1 MTHNYK
7 NMKVLRF
14 FGAVI
19 ICAISVIPIRAQ
31 KTMDDMQLITINE
44 NVTTV
49 ITASEPVRF
58 VDIST
63 DKVVG
68 DQPIN
73 NTVRLKPKEGVDV
86 NRDGDILAVVTIVTE
101 RYRTQYAL
109 IYTSR
114 MDEAVTDKSIAVDER
129 TPYNNPAV
137 SMSTE
142 DMTRYARQIWSSPAR
157 FRNVSTKM
165 HRMTMRLNNIYSV
178 GEYFFIDF
186 SVDNRTNIRFDIDQL
201 RVKLNDKK
209 TSKATTV
216 QTIELTPA
224 LILDPTQSFRYG
236 YRNVIVLKK
245 MTFPNDKVLTIEL
258 SEKQISGRTIY
269 LSVDYED
276 VLSADSFNKAVLI
289 ED

>member
-1 MTHNYK
+1 MY
-7 NMKVLRF
+7 MKSIKSI
-14 FGAVI
+14 GALLM
-19 ICAISVIPIRAQ
+19 CALFAAPAMAQ
-31 KTMDDMQLITINE
+31 QTYEEMEQLTVNE
-44 NVTTV
+44 QVTTV

-73 NTVRLKPKEGVDV
+73 NTIRLKPKEGADV
-86 NRDGDILAVVTIVTE
+86 HADGDVLAIVTIVTE

-109 IYTSR
+109 IYTTR
-114 MDEAVTDKSIAVDER
+114 LQEAVTDKQILPEEKIA
-129 TPYNNPAV
+129 YNNPSV

-142 DMTRYARQIWSSPAR
+142 EMTKYARTIWNSTAR
-157 FRNVSTKM
+157 IRNVSTKQ

-178 GEYFFIDF
+178 GEFFFIDF
-186 SVDNRTNIRFDIDQL
+186 SVENRTNIRFDIDQL

-216 QTIELTPA
+216 QTIELKPE
-224 LILDPTQSFRYG
+224 LVLDPTQSFRYG

-245 MTFPNDKVLTIEL
+245 MTFPNDKILTIEL
-258 SEKQISGRTIY
+258 SEKQISGRTIN
-269 LSVDYED
+269 LSIEYED
-276 VLSADSFNKAVLI
+276 VLSADSFNRAILM
-289 ED
+289 EE

>member
-1 MTHNYK
+1 
-7 NMKVLRF
+7 MKQFRI
-14 FGAVI
+14 FGMAAAALLSAVP
-19 ICAISVIPIRAQ
+19 VMAQ
-31 KTMDDMQLITINE
+31 KTMDDMQYLTINE

-63 DKVVG
+63 AKVVG

-73 NTVRLKPKEGVDV
+73 NTIRLKPKEGMEV
-86 NRDGDILAVVTIVTE
+86 NHDGDVLAVVTVVTE

-114 MDEAVTDKSIAVDER
+114 MSEAVTEKTIAPYER
-129 TPYNNPAV
+129 VPYHNPAV

-142 DMTRYARQIWSSPAR
+142 DMTRYARQIWLSPAR

-186 SVDNRTNIRFDIDQL
+186 SVDNRTDIRFDIDQL
-201 RVKLNDKK
+201 RVKLSDKK
-209 TSKATTV
+209 TSKATTA
-216 QTIELTPA
+216 QTIELTPE
-224 LILDPTQSFRYG
+224 LVLDPTQSFRYG

-245 MTFPNDKVLTIEL
+245 MTFPNDKILTIEL
-258 SEKQISGRTIY
+258 RERQISGRTIY
-269 LSVDYED
+269 LNVEYED
-276 VLSADSFNKAVLI
+276 VLSADSFNKAILM
-289 ED
+289 EQ

>member
-1 MTHNYK
+1 MNI
-7 NMKVLRF
+7 NMKLSRVLGMAAF
-14 FGAVI
+14 ALLSTMPVK
-19 ICAISVIPIRAQ
+19 AQ
-31 KTMDDMQLITINE
+31 KTMDDMQYLTINE

-63 DKVVG
+63 DKVAG

-73 NTVRLKPKEGVDV
+73 NTVRLKPKEGMDV
-86 NRDGDILAVVTIVTE
+86 HHDGDVLAVVTIVTE

-109 IYTSR
+109 IYTSH
-114 MDEAVTDKSIAVDER
+114 MDEAVTEKTISLDER
-129 TPYNNPAV
+129 VPYNNPAV

-142 DMTRYARQIWSSPAR
+142 DMTRYARQIWASPAR

-216 QTIELTPA
+216 QIIELKPE
-224 LILDPTQSFRYG
+224 LVLDPTQSFRYG

-245 MTFPNDKVLTIEL
+245 MTFPNDKILTIEL

-269 LSVDYED
+269 LNVEYED
-276 VLSADSFNKAVLI
+276 VLSADSFNKAILM
-289 ED
+289 EE